1 MIGAGVIADTFI
13 TETGPTS
20 GATVYAYEAT
30 RFLSVPIYG
39 SQPPAGAPDA
49 GPVTTGTQWGGAGQ
63 FQLTVPNNV
72 NYYALCQYDNNNYWQ
87 LVQPVDAGGGGG
99 GGGGGG
105 LDSFTSP
112 MGTIN
117 IGGTL
122 TDPTVDVATAS
133 LYQLPTSYISG
144 ADMGATLNALLVTLA
159 ASGGAHVVIPVGF
172 ISTSIPIVMQQ
183 SIWLDGPGPQA
194 GGIVLLPGSNCDVLQ
209 YQCYIAD
216 APEWI
221 SGHSYTGVLSDV
233 ITYTGAGGVNQ
244 YYLCQAATGA
254 STVTPDIDFYHW
266 TCFSPVPVGVPPRAN
281 LTKVSNLLLSMG
293 GVSTQAPGDCHHC
306 HNFAAS
312 SYDWTGL
319 VDSVRTFQSTGDG
332 FHTTY
337 GGILTANTIRYNMCY
352 ADHNKITGWQASYDT
367 IALNMHVGYNH
378 VGGVL
383 LPANDILFD
392 GQVYNNGY
400 TPAFMPA
407 TSTDLTITTESGGS
421 GFTLRLTSGFAYP
434 SGFSAV
440 DLVNQ
445 GVYDGAY
452 PGDPAGY
459 IPAGTWIRDVTGLAV
474 VDGVPVVYGTLSQ
487 PAGGPS
493 GYNLS
498 TTVTVGGYYIQ
509 STSPGIFT
517 PDAVI
522 SVENGNLYF
531 LLTDNPYGLTT
542 DPSSDTTNWRRIR
555 FAPEWGWGMT
565 IWSGLGGQ
573 LSRWNSLRGN
583 SQAHP
588 RGAVQVFGGANTNRI
603 DVTAQQWLENPI
615 TGTVG
620 VSQPLKPTGLSDAA
634 LLGIDGSQNIIS
646 MVAANPEG
654 ATLVGCLLNWTAG
667 SGNIVNLTSDSNY
680 LYLFFGEETI
690 PGGNYLNFNG
700 AYPAGV

>member
-1 MIGAGVIADTFI
+1 MTAISYLHIDGMRGTLDGGLALTSSS
-13 TETGPTS
+13 TTLKTS
-20 GATVYAYEAT
+20 GLNAQSNNNGCPTIATPFGVRIGFYY
-30 RFLSVPIYG
+30 LDP
-39 SQPPAGAPDA
+39 
-49 GPVTTGTQWGGAGQ
+49 TTGNIDQREDVVLTTFTAGQ
-63 FQLTVPNNV
+63 GITTGATILRGQN
-72 NYYALCQYDNNNYWQ
+72 
-87 LVQPVDAGGGGG
+87 G
-99 GGGGGG
+99 
-105 LDSFTSP
+105 TSAQAW
-112 MGTIN
+112 
-117 IGGTL
+117 
-122 TDPTVDVATAS
+122 PTGSTWTHGWGATDVASSRST
-133 LYQLPTSYISG
+133 PTYELDISYVDGSDRG
-144 ADMGATLNALLVTLA
+144 AELNALLVSLA

-183 SIWLDGPGPQA
+183 SIWLDGPGPQS
-194 GGIVLLPGSNCDVLQ
+194 GGIVLLPDSNCDVLE
-209 YQCYIAD
+209 YQCYVEGATS
-216 APEWI
+216 WI

-233 ITYTGAGGVNQ
+233 ITYTGAGGIEQ
-244 YYLCQAATGA
+244 YYLCQAATGS

-266 TCFSPVPVGVPPRAN
+266 TCFSPVPVGVPPHAN

-293 GVSTQAPGDCHHC
+293 GVSTQAPGDCHHV

-312 SYDWTGL
+312 SYDWTGI
-319 VDSVRTFQSTGDG
+319 VDNVRTFQSTGDG

-337 GGILTANTIRYNMCY
+337 GGVLTSNTIRYNLCY

-378 VGGVL
+378 VGGIL

-445 GVYDGAY
+445 GIYDGAY

-459 IPAGTWIRDVTGLAV
+459 IPAGTWIRDVTSLAV

-487 PAGGPS
+487 QAGGPS

-509 STSPGIFT
+509 NTSPGSFT

-522 SVENGNLYF
+522 SPNDGNLYF
-531 LLTDNPYGLTT
+531 LLTDNPYGLSTN
-542 DPSSDTTNWRRIR
+542 PSSDTTNWRRIR
-555 FAPEWGWGMT
+555 FAPEWGYGYT

-573 LSRWNSLRGN
+573 LSRWNNIRGN

-588 RGAVQVFGGANTNRI
+588 RGAVQVCNGANTNRVDI
-603 DVTAQQWLENPI
+603 TAQQWMINPI

-620 VSQPLKPTGLSDAA
+620 VSQPLTPSGLAYAA
-634 LLGIDGSQNIIS
+634 LLSLAVGDGASQNIIT
-646 MVAANPEG
+646 MVAANSEG
-654 ATLVGCLLNWTAG
+654 ADEGADTVGCLLNWTNG
-667 SGNIVNLTSDSNY
+667 SGNIVNITSDRNY
-680 LYLFFGEETI
+680 LDLFANSETI
-690 PGGNYLNFNG
+690 PSGNYLNFNG